1 MLQCG
6 MCGFGYIDLA
16 LTDERTDW
24 SDKHTKK
31 VEKKTIQIMNKC
43 YKLAKRIIKQNLP
56 VLKEFVELL
65 IDKTVIVAEE
75 SNTLFEKYGI

>member
-31 VEKKTIQIMNKC
+31 VEKKTKTAKNEHRNASNSVLFRHIQASKAC
-43 YKLAKRIIKQNLP
+43 LERKRIVPSGANP
-56 VLKEFVELL
+56 RV
-65 IDKTVIVAEE
+65 
-75 SNTLFEKYGI
+75 